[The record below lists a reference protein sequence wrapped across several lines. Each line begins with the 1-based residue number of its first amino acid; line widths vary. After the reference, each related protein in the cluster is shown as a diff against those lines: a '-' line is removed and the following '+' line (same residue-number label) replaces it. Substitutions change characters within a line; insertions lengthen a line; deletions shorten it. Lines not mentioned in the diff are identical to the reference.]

1 MRSLLCFKG
10 HAFRL
15 FTTSRMVAR
24 NPPRFKSKG
33 TKRTPIKHI
42 QTPEEL
48 LQQASSV
55 DIDNLKRDVDLRYN
69 LRYTQPNLDWIKT
82 QFPNLSPPSY
92 FNGKDNKDNREFIL
106 NHLIK
111 TYGDINTS
119 FNWKDFQYN
128 ELNIGD
134 LVDLSGNFE
143 KNDLAVVI
151 ELPQSPDDPRYT
163 LVNAYGEIQFVSR
176 SKMGLKIP
184 NVFPKKWFQNVLMEE
199 IQSLPGNE
207 DVQPIGKPK
216 YKLEE
221 LIDRNKM
228 FESVAA
234 RSLNGEN
241 SPKTFVIPS
250 ILAGII
256 SRTITDII
264 IKSWNILPEVNLKLE
279 ILHNVLQSH
288 ESPIQL
294 SLYQLFKA
302 VGLTDLNEVNSM
314 FQNQSEEGVNYA
326 YKKLLLK
333 ISEPLSINNQYN
345 TISLGKSVF
354 GSVSLEDPVN
364 VNDFYAFILGLRKN
378 NKVYIHDSF
387 SHASTFVLITPLA
400 RVVQFNKMVK
410 SFKSNQNLYKE
421 TANFITIKLNGEKLT
436 NEPIFYK
443 DFIEL
448 LKLMC
453 GGSIYNN
460 VLESFVLRIIRMLP
474 PYNNLDIT
482 SSCIYDLLL
491 NLREISNSE
500 DPTKWWDTAMIP
512 NSGTSVKSDYEQNYY
527 DFIKEENINDY
538 VDLTYDSFGKER
550 KEFDDLIYCIDSKN
564 PLEIDDGIS
573 IKKLNED
580 EFIVSTFVADP
591 SSYLQPDNL
600 ISKIA
605 FDRGLTLYLPD
616 LSGTNAIPLLP
627 NAFSKEIQ
635 LGYFGKKTRVFK
647 VSFQYNINT
656 SQYSELKEGI
666 DFGYASK
673 FVKIDYS
680 STNKVLSGNGD
691 EILNEISNSIN
702 IPKDNLSDDLKN
714 LSIISQKL
722 NEVASKNGR
731 ASLFDKINIKKEI
744 ENIEADENQNIHLKF
759 KDMHNDD
766 NVIRSIQ
773 DGTRSE
779 QLVSEIMV
787 MTNYLTAK
795 FLQSNEIPAIYK
807 IQQKLAK
814 SAKVEKFTN
823 EIMVNSDATFKDL
836 TLFQE
841 YLTKSTISPFCA
853 PHEFLNIE
861 SYATVTSPLRRFSD
875 FVNHWQLQAFI
886 CNGDVIFSQEE
897 INYLSLQLKFKDE
910 LNSKI
915 SKKVIGFFTFKALKQ
930 LQKEKFQV
938 IVTKKPTDNGL
949 VDVMMMD
956 YGVRCVLETSRYALS
971 ERKANPVNKNTA
983 KSLEIGDLIDDAQIK
998 DIDLLDGSILM
1009 QCESL

>member
-1 MRSLLCFKG
+1 MMKVLLLKRPGLRFFSTTLPLARNVPGMRSRG
-10 HAFRL
+10 
-15 FTTSRMVAR
+15 S
-24 NPPRFKSKG
+24 
-33 TKRTPIKHI
+33 KRTPIKHI

-55 DIDNLKRDVDLRYN
+55 DIDNLKRDVDLRYT
-69 LRYTQPNLDWIKT
+69 LRYAQPNLDWIKH
-82 QFPNLSPPSY
+82 QFPDLSLPSY
-92 FNGKDNKDNREFIL
+92 FNGNDNNDNREFIL

-111 TYGDINTS
+111 THGNVNLN
-119 FNWKDFQYN
+119 FNWRDFQYS
-128 ELNIGD
+128 EMDIGD
-134 LVDLSGNFE
+134 LVDLSGHFE
-143 KNDLAVVI
+143 KNDLAVI
-151 ELPQSPDDPRYT
+151 IDLPQSPDDPRYT

-176 SKMGLKIP
+176 SKMGLRIP
-184 NVFPKKWFQNVLMEE
+184 KVFPKEWFNNVLVEE
-199 IQSLPGNE
+199 IQNLEGNE
-207 DVQPIGKPK
+207 DIQPIGKPK

-241 SPKTFVIPS
+241 SPKTYIIPS

-294 SLYQLFKA
+294 SLYQLYNA
-302 VGLTDLNEVNSM
+302 VELTDLNEVNYM
-314 FQNQSEEGVNYA
+314 FQNQTEEGVNYA

-354 GSVSLEDPVN
+354 GSVSLDNPVD
-364 VNDFYAFILGLRKN
+364 VNGFYAFILGLRKN
-378 NKVYIHDSF
+378 NKVYTHESF
-387 SHASTFVLITPLA
+387 SSASTYVLITPLA

-410 SFKSNQNLYKE
+410 SFKADQDLYKE
-421 TANFITIKLNGEKLT
+421 MANFITAKLDGK
-436 NEPIFYK
+436 NEIQPIFYN

-460 VLESFVLRIIRMLP
+460 VLESFILKIIRMLP

-491 NLREISNSE
+491 NLKEISNSE

-512 NSGTSVKSDYEQNYY
+512 NSGNSVKSDYEQHYY
-527 DFIKEENINDY
+527 DSITKDTIEDY
-538 VDLTYDSFGKER
+538 VDLKYDAFDKPRED
-550 KEFDDLIYCIDSKN
+550 FDDLIYCIDSKN

-573 IKKLNED
+573 ISKLND
-580 EFIVSTFVADP
+580 TEFVVSTFVADP

-627 NAFSKEIQ
+627 NTFSQEIQ

-647 VSFQYNINT
+647 VSFKYNVKT
-656 SQYSELKEGI
+656 QQYSEIPNGI
-666 DFGYASK
+666 SFGHASK

-680 STNKVLSGNGD
+680 STNEVLADNGD
-691 EILNEISNSIN
+691 EILNEISKN
-702 IPKDNLSDDLKN
+702 IGIPMDKMKDDLKN
-714 LSIISQKL
+714 LSIVSQTL
-722 NEVASKNGR
+722 NEVASENGR

-744 ENIEADENQNIHLKF
+744 ENIEADEDQNIHLKF

-766 NVIRSIQ
+766 NVTRSIK

-779 QLVSEIMV
+779 QLVAEIMV

-795 FLQSNEIPAIYK
+795 FLQANEIPAVYK
-807 IQQKLAK
+807 IQQQLAK
-814 SAKVEKFTN
+814 SPAVEKFTK
-823 EIMVNSDATFKDL
+823 EIMVNSNASFKDL
-836 TLFQE
+836 TVFQE

-853 PHEFLNIE
+853 PHEFLNIG

-875 FVNHWQLQAFI
+875 FINHWQLQAFLSR
-886 CNGDVIFSQEE
+886 GDAIFSQDE
-897 INYLSLQLKFKDE
+897 INYLALQLKFKDE

-971 ERKANPVNKNTA
+971 EKKANHVNKNLA
-983 KSLEIGDLIDDAQIK
+983 NSLEIGDLIEDAIIK

-1009 QCESL
+1009 KSESL